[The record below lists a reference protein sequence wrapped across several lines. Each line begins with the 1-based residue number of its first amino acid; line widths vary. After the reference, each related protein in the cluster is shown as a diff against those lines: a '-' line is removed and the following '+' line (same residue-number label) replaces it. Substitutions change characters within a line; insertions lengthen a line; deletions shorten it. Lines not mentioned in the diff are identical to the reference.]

1 MPLHSV
7 FHKGNALAL
16 DGVQNDAGGL
26 VVFRVESLDG
36 GLDGVII
43 VAIDGQ
49 NVEIESL
56 ELFFQRVA
64 VHDRLGGAVDLQ
76 MVAVQEDAEV
86 GELVVGR
93 KHERLPALALFHLA
107 VAHDGVDA
115 DGLLLELG
123 TQCHAAGG
131 GDTLAQ
137 AAGGHI
143 HARHRVHVGVALQVA
158 ADLTQGLQVFHRE
171 IAALGQSGV
180 QAGGRV
186 ALGEHQTV
194 TVRCFRIFRVNVH
207 VHEIEVRQH
216 LCNVQAAARM
226 AALGAVGPL
235 DHAHADVAG
244 VLCQGELFCI
254 CHDGPPV

>member
-1 MPLHSV
+1 M
-7 FHKGNALAL
+7 
-16 DGVQNDAGGL
+16 
-26 VVFRVESLDG
+26 
-36 GLDGVII
+36 
-43 VAIDGQ
+43 
-49 NVEIESL
+49 
-56 ELFFQRVA
+56 
-64 VHDRLGGAVDLQ
+64 
-76 MVAVQEDAEV
+76 
-86 GELVVGR
+86 GR

-131 GDTLAQ
+131 GDALAQ

-158 ADLTQGLQVFHRE
+158 ADLTQGLQVFHRK

-180 QAGGRV
+180 QTGGRV

-244 VLCQGELFCI
+244 VLCLPYEPQNCKNLQDGWRAIPWCLPRFCTI
-254 CHDGPPV
+254 VQVYIIYSVQKGQVFSAKCTSPGKIRRKCSVFWAFCSFT